1 MAALPLTM
9 GCEMGDNEIKP
20 VVLVRWT
27 ATGDYGFPAEQDAQ
41 GEFVSY
47 DEAMEVFDR
56 MTAEIADANGK
67 IDRFMGAWE
76 RFRIRKNSEFW
87 EMKEECDEAK
97 RKLSVAVA
105 EVAALKHLLSA
116 AMEKEQT
123 NG

>member
-1 MAALPLTM
+1 MS
-9 GCEMGDNEIKP
+9 EDDIKP
-20 VVLVRWT
+20 VAWVERNEN
-27 ATGDYGFPAEQDAQ
+27 GH
-41 GEFVSY
+41 
-47 DEAMEVFDR
+47 DR
-56 MTAEIADANGK
+56 MWSYSLESWAHRPASPEPLYDQSAIDRLKAEIADANGK

>member
-1 MAALPLTM
+1 MS
-9 GCEMGDNEIKP
+9 EDDIKP
-20 VVLVRWT
+20 VAVLRETWFGRYWSTNIAVKCLPL
-27 ATGDYGFPAEQDAQ
+27 GDY
-41 GEFVSY
+41 Y
-47 DEAMEVFDR
+47 DQSAIDR
-56 MTAEIADANGK
+56 LKAEIADANGK
-67 IDRFMGAWE
+67 IGRFMDTWE